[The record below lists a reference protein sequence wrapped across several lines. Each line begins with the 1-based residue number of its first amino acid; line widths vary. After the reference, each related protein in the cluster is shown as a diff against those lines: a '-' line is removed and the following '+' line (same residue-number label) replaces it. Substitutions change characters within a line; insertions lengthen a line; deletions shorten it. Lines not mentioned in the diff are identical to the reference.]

1 MLKKKNSHEKLQ
13 LLQHLNDLKRKN
25 KVLVIKCIYFQSKYA
40 FKTMK
45 QAQSKQVSKEKY
57 GMVLELEIIVGGT
70 VMW

>member
-1 MLKKKNSHEKLQ
+1 MLKKNSHEKLQ
-13 LLQHLNDLKRKN
+13 LLQHLNALKRKN
-25 KVLVIKCIYFQSKYA
+25 KVLVIKFIYFQSKYA

-57 GMVLELEIIVGGT
+57 GMVLELEVTVGVT